1 VDVYPLMAHLLGLPP
16 QPSDGDY
23 RAIEDVLEPAAR

>member
-1 VDVYPLMAHLLGLPP
+1 VHLLGLPS

-23 RAIEDVLEPAAR
+23 EAVKDMLVPAAR